1 MFPRCS
7 AMHPDLLSSRFA
19 SVAVSRAREDAEIYT
34 NDAASL
40 GQRFSADAGKSSA
53 VEFSQSVGMSAAT
66 DFSIGQSI

>member
-19 SVAVSRAREDAEIYT
+19 SVAVSRARLAAEIYT
-34 NDAASL
+34 NAASSL